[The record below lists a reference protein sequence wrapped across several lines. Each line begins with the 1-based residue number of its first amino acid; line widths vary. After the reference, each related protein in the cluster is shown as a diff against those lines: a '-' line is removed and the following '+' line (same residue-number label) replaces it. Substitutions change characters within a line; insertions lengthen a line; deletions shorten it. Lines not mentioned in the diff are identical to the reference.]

1 MDRRIALLCLP
12 VLAACASPQSSD
24 VTLDPAREAA
34 SVAAEATAP
43 AGEGAGDYLVTFRDR
58 TIDLEPHVQGF
69 PYGGF
74 EAHLDGGDLLYFAS
88 LPGGTELRRVPISDR
103 TFDLVAGER
112 WTAIDWST
120 RSWFGARYHAPTERY
135 VIWSDE
141 NNNERMNLYTLDP
154 ADGTVTALTDND
166 YTYGFGFSPDGG
178 TLAYVR
184 RTGTEAPFSSCLH
197 TRDLA
202 SGDDREVVC
211 DGGGADQFT
220 WTNILFH
227 PNGED
232 VLVSIQHDGDR
243 TKENVARVRLTD
255 TEPELEFLLER
266 GIEHVSLWALDDT
279 YDGDTVLVVSSVDG
293 YANLYRLTLS
303 SNALTPLTTFEA
315 DLSSVDALDDGTGR
329 LVAVIRHPWESEVL
343 LLDASGAVL
352 DRSVRPTA
360 VSLLDAD
367 GDTVL
372 LRESSVDGP
381 FELLRGEVAGDAL
394 ALASAGG
401 VPESLNA
408 QIIGCNARRVSFP
421 TFDALEDGSP
431 RMLHAWFLEPS
442 EPVAPE
448 DRLVRI
454 TSFYGGGN
462 TFSSSAQIMCQA
474 GVATFSPAVRGSSG
488 FGAAFSR
495 LNDGDLGGD
504 EIVDLFYAARW
515 LEAEAGYLPEQIGVN
530 GGSHGGYA
538 TMRALT
544 FPPETNGRNDSY
556 PFGFG
561 MSHAGFSNILT
572 FFETCNIPDWVILE
586 AGDPA
591 TESEKLL
598 DRSPISHVQR
608 LDAPLLLTHGEND
621 WRVPVAESRTF
632 AEAASALGKPVT
644 YVEFAGQGHGI
655 QGLDNVL
662 TYYRTIFAFLASLD
676 AE

>member
-1 MDRRIALLCLP
+1 MIRMSYRPLLLGLL
-12 VLAACASPQSSD
+12 VFAACASSQTQQMPTVS
-24 VTLDPAREAA
+24 AEEAA
-34 SVAAEATAP
+34 AP
-43 AGEGAGDYLVTFRDR
+43 APALTGEYLVTFRDR
-58 TIDLEPHVQGF
+58 TVDLEPHVQGF

-74 EAHLDGGDLLYFAS
+74 EAHLDSGDLLYFAS
-88 LPGGTELRRVPISDR
+88 LPSGTELRRAPLSDP
-103 TFDLVAGER
+103 TFNLVEGER
-112 WTAIDWST
+112 WTDIDWST
-120 RSWFGARYHAPTERY
+120 RSWFGSRYHAASERY

-141 NNNERMNLYTLDP
+141 NNNERMNLYALDP
-154 ADGTVTALTDND
+154 ADGSVTPLTDND

-197 TRDLA
+197 TRDLN
-202 SGDDREVVC
+202 SGTDREVVC

-243 TKENVARVRLTD
+243 AKENVARVRLSD
-255 TEPELEFLLER
+255 EEPSLEFLLER
-266 GIEHVSLWALDDT
+266 GIEHVSLWAMDDT
-279 YDGDTVLVVSSVDG
+279 YDGESVLLVSSVDG
-293 YANLYRLTLS
+293 FANLYALEVGSQTMRQLTH
-303 SNALTPLTTFEA
+303 FEA
-315 DLSSVDALDDGTGR
+315 DLSSIDALDDGTGR

-343 LLDASGAVL
+343 LLDRTGAVL
-352 DRSVRPTA
+352 HRAVRPTA

-367 GDTVL
+367 GATVL

-381 FELLRGEVAGDAL
+381 FELLRGVVGEREI

-408 QIIGCNARRVSFP
+408 QIIGCEARRVSFP
-421 TFDALEDGSP
+421 TFDTLEDGTP
-431 RMLHAWFLEPS
+431 RMLHAWFLEPAV
-442 EPVAPE
+442 PVAAE

-488 FGAAFSR
+488 FGAAFRS

-515 LEAEAGYLPEQIGVN
+515 LETEAGYAPEQIGVY

-544 FPPETNGRNDSY
+544 FPPETNDRNDHY

-598 DRSPISHVQR
+598 DRSPISHVER
-608 LDAPLLLTHGEND
+608 LEAPLLLTHGEND